1 MKQSESKTEK
11 TMIISNQVECLK
23 CGDKPFSMSVHHTAT
38 CKCGSISVDSTDHHQ
53 LKRSGDLDNYKDISI
68 EAPQS
73 LVQALTDQVGLSTSA
88 GRNDYG
94 VALGVFRAIRDAGY
108 KIVKVDGE

>member
-1 MKQSESKTEK
+1 MGQSESKTEK

-38 CKCGSISVDSTDHHQ
+38 CKCGSISVDGGQDY

-73 LVQALTDQVGLSTSA
+73 LVKALTDQVGLSTSA

-94 VALGVFRAIRDAGY
+94 VALGTFRAIRDAGY